1 MLMKKFITLK
11 RVAMTLFVALTC
23 FTQVSAKA
31 SFCGHSAI
39 YANSTWYHCGTYLAW
54 CSGGAFN
61 GADLGVISSLSL
73 GGQSQNYEDNGSG
86 GGVNWNGGSVT
97 MHYRIDGVGDNTITL
112 DYWKFEGNNNFFQSG
127 GKGDFTTTDIDI
139 SGLSGGKHTIE
150 VWFWTDDAWDSN
162 DSKNYKATFITT
174 PYSVS
179 GTISASGWNTFSS
192 NYNLDLSSVTNGKA
206 FVASAASG
214 STVTLTSVEDKIVA
228 AGTGLMI
235 KGSPDATFTID
246 VTEDAATFSGTN
258 KLVGLPDGGTVAKN
272 SNNYVFGWTNAA
284 EPGFY
289 YIDNTEPTLAAGKSY
304 LHTDSPLS
312 ARLFIDFEENGD
324 VTGIANVNS
333 NKEFNGDFYN
343 LNGQKVQNPTKGLY
357 IVNGKKAII
366 K

>member
-1 MLMKKFITLK
+1 MKKFITLK

-23 FTQVSAKA
+23 TSHALAGADWIGKSYIQVNGS
-31 SFCGHSAI
+31 
-39 YANSTWYHCGTYLAW
+39 WYT
-54 CSGGAFN
+54 CSGASGAWTSGAFN
-61 GADLGVISSLSL
+61 NYTFGSINSLIIGGQILVHGSGDADWGSGVIAM
-73 GGQSQNYEDNGSG
+73 N
-86 GGVNWNGGSVT
+86 
-97 MHYRIDGVGDNTITL
+97 YRIDDGDWKSHTL
-112 DYWKFEGNNNFFQSG
+112 SYDSFGHGDYGKDMKFQSG
-127 GKGDFTTTDIDI
+127 GSTFTTETIAI
-139 SGLSGGKHTIE
+139 SGLSVGNHTLS
-150 VWFWTDDAWDSN
+150 VYFGPLDGLYDSN
-162 DSKNYKATFITT
+162 SGNNFVAKFTVPST
-174 PYSVS
+174 VG

-192 NYNLDLSSVTNGKA
+192 NYNLNLSSVTNGKA

-235 KGSPDATFTID
+235 KGSPDAAFTIS
-246 VTEDAATFSGTN
+246 VTAAAATFSGTN
-258 KLVGLPDGGTVAKN
+258 KLVGLPNGGTVTKA
-272 SNNYVFGWTNAA
+272 SNNYVFGWKDAA
-284 EPGFY
+284 SPGFY
-289 YIDNTEPTLAAGKSY
+289 YIDSESSEPTLDAGKSY

-343 LNGQKVQNPTKGLY
+343 LSGQKVQNPTKGLY

>member
-23 FTQVSAKA
+23 FTHVSARWV
-31 SFCGHSAI
+31 GNSAI
-39 YANSTWYHCGTYLAW
+39 NANGTWYYGCDAQHSW
-54 CSGGAFN
+54 CTGGAFDD
-61 GADLGVISSLSL
+61 ADLGTITSLTI
-73 GGQSQNYEDNGSG
+73 GGQSQVYDDGKDWKGGTMTMQYKIDGDDGTIQSITLNYFQKSGDNMYFESR
-86 GGVNWNGGSVT
+86 NGGSYFVAT
-97 MHYRIDGVGDNTITL
+97 PV
-112 DYWKFEGNNNFFQSG
+112 
-127 GKGDFTTTDIDI
+127 DI
-139 SGLSGGKHTIE
+139 SGLAAGDHTIQ
-150 VWFWTDDAWDSN
+150 VWFYSESTYDN
-162 DSKNYKATFITT
+162 NKNSGHNYEATFTVPST
-174 PYSVS
+174 VG

-246 VTEDAATFSGTN
+246 VTDADATFSGTN
-258 KLVGLPDGGTVAKN
+258 KLVGLPDGGTVTKN
-272 SNNYVFGWTNAA
+272 DNNYVFGWETASN
-284 EPGFY
+284 PGFY

-357 IVNGKKAII
+357 IVNGKKVII